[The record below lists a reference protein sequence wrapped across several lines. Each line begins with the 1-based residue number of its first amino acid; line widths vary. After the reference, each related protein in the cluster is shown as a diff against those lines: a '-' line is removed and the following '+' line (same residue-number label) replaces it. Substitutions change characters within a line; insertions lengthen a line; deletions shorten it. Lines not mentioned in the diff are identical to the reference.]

1 MSDLS
6 VQTMAAPDDPDAVV
20 VTIAG
25 PMTVPYARELRE
37 HLLAAFDKVN
47 SITADLCGVTEV
59 DIAGLQLLCS
69 AHLSSVAMNK
79 RFTIIGG
86 PGSAVWEAADAA
98 GQLRQMGC
106 VVDVCHTCIWTG
118 GRG

>member
-6 VQTMAAPDDPDAVV
+6 VQTMVAPGDPTAVV

-25 PMTVPYARELRE
+25 PMTIAYASESREQ
-37 HLLAAFDKVN
+37 LLAAFEKAN
-47 SITADLCGVTEV
+47 TITADLSGVTEIDV
-59 DIAGLQLLCS
+59 AGLQLLCS
-69 AHLSSVAMNK
+69 AHRSSVLMKKA
-79 RFTIIGG
+79 FTIIGG
-86 PGSAVWEAADAA
+86 PGSVVWEAADAA

>member
-6 VQTMAAPDDPDAVV
+6 VRTLAAPDDPAAVV

-25 PMTVPYARELRE
+25 EMTIPYADELRKQ
-37 HLLAAFDKVN
+37 LLAAFEKAN
-47 SITADLCGVTEV
+47 TITADLSGVTEIDV
-59 DIAGLQLLCS
+59 TGLQILCS
-69 AHLSSVAMNK
+69 AHRSSVFMKK
-79 RFTIIGG
+79 RFTIIAG

-106 VVDVCHTCIWTG
+106 VVDVCHTCIWMG
-118 GRG
+118 GRD

>member
-6 VQTMAAPDDPDAVV
+6 VQTLAAPDDPAAVV

-25 PMTVPYARELRE
+25 EMTIPYAGELRE
-37 HLLAAFDKVN
+37 HLLAAFQKAN
-47 SITADLCGVTEV
+47 RITADLTAVTGIDV
-59 DIAGLQLLCS
+59 AGLQILCS
-69 AHLSSVAMNK
+69 AHRSSVFMK
-79 RFTIIGG
+79 KSFTIIGG
-86 PGSAVWEAADAA
+86 PGSAVWEAADAV

>member
-6 VQTMAAPDDPDAVV
+6 VQTMAVPGDSTAVV

-25 PMTVPYARELRE
+25 PMTIAYAGESREQ
-37 HLLAAFDKVN
+37 LLAAFEKAN
-47 SITADLCGVTEV
+47 TITADLCGVTEIDV
-59 DIAGLQLLCS
+59 AGLQLLCS
-69 AHLSSVAMNK
+69 AHLSSIRMNK
-79 RFTIIGG
+79 TFSIISG
-86 PGSAVWEAADAA
+86 PGSVVWEAADAA

-118 GRG
+118 GRD